1 MSPRD
6 FSKKQWVQRT
16 LYFFPLQLIWVHI
29 SRNHIMLLYWFLLF
43 GYVTGS
49 LGQNYGVPYLFLD
62 PEYLGEVNFWSYF
75 ILGLACGGFI
85 MAFHITTYI
94 TDCRKF
100 SFIATLSNPFYK
112 FSVNNSLL
120 PLLFILVH
128 AYSMFMF
135 RYRNEF
141 GSVGENLIF
150 IASYIAGIIVFIT
163 LTMTY
168 FFSAN
173 KDISHISKAHY
184 SKEPRKNL
192 ANLKVRKLRL
202 KDDMKWKDVSETYK
216 TETDW
221 NVETYLIHPYRMA
234 LARDTDHYE
243 RTVLLKV
250 FRQNHNSAFIFTLLL
265 FASLILF
272 GAFRENKYLMIPA
285 GACIFMMVT
294 MLVMISGALYAFFRK
309 WTSTVVIGLALLINL
324 LSGYDFFRTK
334 NYAYGLN
341 YTKEQALYSGDSLF
355 NPGNKQTIYNDD
367 KRETIKILERWR
379 GKFDTAEETK
389 KPKFVVMCA
398 SGGGLKAA
406 LWTFYSMQV
415 ADSLTN
421 GKLLKSTVFTTGSSG
436 GMFGLAYLRELHL
449 RKQQNKLAN
458 IYSPHY
464 VENMGKDLLNPL
476 AVSIAFN
483 DMLIRLQKFEYN
495 GYKYTKDRGYSFEQQ
510 LIKNTEG
517 MLDRSLGEYS
527 LPEQQALIPMMVMT
541 PTIIND
547 GRRLVISAQHMSY
560 LTDNSSK
567 DNIHNINVKEDIE
580 FLRFFDKQGA
590 DNLRFTT
597 ALRMGGTFPYILP
610 SVSMPTYPEMRVMD
624 AGLRDNYGLKTTL
637 RFIYTFRDWIRANT
651 SGVVIVQTREAKI
664 ENGQPFEIKQSLFDA
679 ISGPV
684 GNVYTNIFKTQD
696 YTLDELLSYSSEWAD
711 MPIDVL
717 NFELSDLKTE
727 RVSLSFH
734 LTSLEK
740 ARVKNAW
747 MLPENQAS
755 FNLLQELLR

>member
-6 FSKKQWVQRT
+6 FTKKQWVQRT
-16 LYFFPLQLIWVHI
+16 LYFFPLQLLWVHI

-49 LGQNYGVPYLFLD
+49 LGRDYGVPYLFLD
-62 PEYLGEVNFWSYF
+62 PEYLGHVNFWSYL

-85 MAFHITTYI
+85 MAFHITSYI

-112 FSVNNSLL
+112 FSVNNSFL
-120 PLLFILVH
+120 PMVFIIVH

-135 RYRNEF
+135 RYKNEF
-141 GSVGENLIF
+141 GSSWENLLFIF
-150 IASYIAGIIVFIT
+150 AYLLGIFVFIS

-168 FFSAN
+168 FFSTN

-184 SKEPRKNL
+184 GKEPKKHL
-192 ANLKVRKLRL
+192 AHLKVRQVHL
-202 KDDMKWKDVSETYK
+202 KSNLKFKTAAESYK

-243 RTVLLKV
+243 REVLLKV
-250 FRQNHNSAFIFTLLL
+250 FRQNHNSAFVFTLLL

-272 GAFRENKYLMIPA
+272 GAYRENKFLMIPA

-309 WTSTVVIGLALLINL
+309 WTSTVVIALALIVNF
-324 LSGYDFFRTK
+324 LSNYDFFRTK

-341 YTKEQALYSGDSLF
+341 YHGEQALYNGDSLY
-355 NPGNKQTIYNDD
+355 NPNNKQAIYNND

-379 GKFDTAEETK
+379 GKFGSETK
-389 KPKFVVMCA
+389 PRLVIMNA

-421 GKLLKSTVFTTGSSG
+421 GQLLKNTVFTTGSSG
-436 GMFGLAYLRELHL
+436 GMFGLAYLRELYL
-449 RKQQNKLAN
+449 RKQHNELAN
-458 IYSPHY
+458 IYSPRY
-464 VENMGKDLLNPL
+464 ADNMGKDLLNPM

-483 DMLIRLQKFEYN
+483 DIFIRLQKFVYN
-495 GYKYTKDRGYSFEQQ
+495 GYKYTKDRGYSFEEQ

-517 MLDRSLGEYS
+517 MLDRQLKDYT
-527 LPEQQALIPMMVMT
+527 LPEQQAIIPMMVMT

-547 GRRLVISAQHMSY
+547 GRRLLIASQPMSY

-567 DNIHNINVKEDIE
+567 NNVHNVNVKEDVE
-580 FLRFFDKQGA
+580 FLRFFAKQGA

-597 ALRMGGTFPYILP
+597 ALRMSGTFPYILP

-624 AGLRDNYGLKTTL
+624 AGLRDNYGQKTTI
-637 RFIYTFRDWIRANT
+637 RFIYTFKDWIRANT
-651 SGVVIVQTREAKI
+651 SGVVIVQTRESKE
-664 ENGQPFEIKQSLFDA
+664 ENGKPFEIKQSLFDA
-679 ISGPV
+679 VSGPV

-711 MPIDVL
+711 MPIDVI
-717 NFELSDLKTE
+717 NFELSDAKTD

-734 LTSLEK
+734 LTALEK

-755 FNLLQELLR
+755 LKLLQELLQ